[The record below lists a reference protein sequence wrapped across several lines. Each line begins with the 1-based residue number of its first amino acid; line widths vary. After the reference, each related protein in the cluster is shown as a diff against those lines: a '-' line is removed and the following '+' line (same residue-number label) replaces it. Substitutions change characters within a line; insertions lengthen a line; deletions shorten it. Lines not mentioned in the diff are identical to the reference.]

1 MKGLLASIFLSVC
14 LQYAATS
21 VAADQSWQRL
31 MDGRSETYDGRVM
44 SMDQA
49 ADMVQSRFN
58 ARVVRADEQERDGQV
73 VYRFKLLSNDGRVFV
88 VRVDART
95 GRIF

>member
-1 MKGLLASIFLSVC
+1 M
-14 LQYAATS
+14 
-21 VAADQSWQRL
+21 
-31 MDGRSETYDGRVM
+31 E
-44 SMDQA
+44 QA
-49 ADMVQSRFN
+49 ADMVQARYN
-58 ARVVRADEQERDGQV
+58 ARVVRAERQEQDGQV